1 MVMSGQFGRLALP
14 ARPLLLEPLMR
25 RLLRHDQPTVLDG
38 NTDLRHWLADPV
50 AGGGLRK
57 VDFYQRSFGHLDL
70 ACYDPVCDLA
80 GAAADPPSPG
90 FEAQLLQ
97 AYHRMGGQQVDGE
110 RWLLYRLAQLWRL
123 GHAGD
128 LDDDRVRQRSAAA
141 VHDYLAGLYLRDL
154 PAATGEL
161 CAIDLDGVLECGQLG
176 YPATSPTG
184 ALALRAL
191 VAHGY
196 RPVLATGRSVADVR
210 DRCVAFGLAGGVA
223 EYGCA
228 VFHDGE
234 TIDLRPPWARA
245 LLDRIRDELAR
256 CPGVRVDPR
265 QAYAVR
271 AAVGHGPVPTELL
284 AGIPALAN
292 PEAQVIHG
300 QGQTDIT
307 VTGIDKGS
315 GLRALAGLLGQP
327 GCALAVGDSQPDLPL
342 LACAPL
348 ARAPRNARLGADG
361 GGIKLTGR
369 AYQAGLAQAC
379 AELLGHRPGRCPV
392 CRPPAFGPRTRAV
405 LAILDLRAN
414 GLASI
419 PAGTVTL
426 SRLLLSSTLG

>member
-1 MVMSGQFGRLALP
+1 
-14 ARPLLLEPLMR
+14 
-25 RLLRHDQPTVLDG
+25 
-38 NTDLRHWLADPV
+38 
-50 AGGGLRK
+50 
-57 VDFYQRSFGHLDL
+57 
-70 ACYDPVCDLA
+70 
-80 GAAADPPSPG
+80 
-90 FEAQLLQ
+90 
-97 AYHRMGGQQVDGE
+97 
-110 RWLLYRLAQLWRL
+110 
-123 GHAGD
+123 
-128 LDDDRVRQRSAAA
+128 
-141 VHDYLAGLYLRDL
+141 
-154 PAATGEL
+154 L

-210 DRCVAFGLAGGVA
+210 DRCAAFGLVGGIA

-228 VFHDGE
+228 AFHDGE
-234 TIDLRPPWARA
+234 AIDLRSPRARA

-256 CPGVRVDPR
+256 CPGVRFDPR
-265 QAYAVR
+265 HAYAVR
-271 AAVGHGPVPTELL
+271 AVVGHGPVPTELL

-315 GLRALAGLLGQP
+315 GLRALADLLGQP

-348 ARAPRNARLGADG
+348 ARAPRNARLGAGG
-361 GGIKLTGR
+361 GGIELTGR
-369 AYQAGLAQAC
+369 AYQAGLVQAC

-392 CRPPAFGPRTRAV
+392 CRPPAFGPRTRTV

-426 SRLLLSSTLG
+426 SRLLISRTLG

>member
-1 MVMSGQFGRLALP
+1 
-14 ARPLLLEPLMR
+14 MR
-25 RLLRHDQPTVLDG
+25 RLLRHDRPIVLDG
-38 NTDLRHWLADPV
+38 NTDPRHWLADPV

-57 VDFYQRSFGHLDL
+57 VDFYQHAFGHLGL

-80 GAAADPPSPG
+80 GAAADPPSPD
-90 FEAQLLQ
+90 FEAQLRE
-97 AYHRMGGQQVDGE
+97 AYRRIGGQEVDGE

-123 GHAGD
+123 GNVGD

-141 VHDYLAGLYLRDL
+141 VHDYLAALYLGDL

-184 ALALRAL
+184 VLALRAL

-196 RPVLATGRSVADVR
+196 RPVLATGRSVVDVR
-210 DRCVAFGLAGGVA
+210 DRCASFGLVGGVA

-234 TIDLRPPWARA
+234 AIDLRPPRARA
-245 LLDRIRDELAR
+245 LLDQIRDELAR

-284 AGIPALAN
+284 AGIPALAS
-292 PEAQVIHG
+292 PEAQVIQG

-348 ARAPRNARLGADG
+348 ARAPRNAQLGARG
-361 GGIKLTGR
+361 GGITMTGR

-392 CRPPAFGPRTRAV
+392 CRPPAFGPRTQAV

-414 GLASI
+414 GLASV

-426 SRLLLSSTLG
+426 SRLLIRL